1 MHLCDLD
8 MAILADDLFEERQ
21 SIIVKEKYLI
31 FLQRLAPHTNYQTPK
46 LYRDYMGR
54 FSLGLA

>member
-1 MHLCDLD
+1 MSMHLSDLE

-21 SIIVKEKYLI
+21 SIFFKEKNLI

-46 LYRDYMGR
+46 LYKDTHG
-54 FSLGLA
+54 